1 MKIVGVA
8 YTAPD
13 ALMLKLKQLGIARN
27 KIKVCAKDERLDL
40 ISRKWKFVIFQCMS
54 DLKRNHKMQFKG
66 IVFVLDAA
74 VVLSKYNIYALD
86 YKPSSVLHEDGLI
99 RVNNARLPKNI
110 PDVDLTR
117 NRFNLMESCIEEV
130 TAFVSILGPLMTFI
144 YSLPKSTHQDP
155 IKCCVCGWFTTKGTV
170 KDLEKKIKQLVASP
184 ISDKQF
190 KRLADICSTEEANL
204 YKKALSDKN
213 KTSTELSSEYGV
225 SEFEL
230 NYIRAISGGK

>member
-13 ALMLKLKQLGIARN
+13 VLMLKLKNLGIARN
-27 KIKVCAKDERLDL
+27 KIKVCSKNEHIDL
-40 ISRKWKFVIFQCMS
+40 VSRNWKFIIFQCMS
-54 DLKRNHKMQFKG
+54 DLKRNHKIKFRG
-66 IVFVLDAA
+66 IVFVLDSA

-86 YKPSSVLHEDGLI
+86 YKPSNILHENGLI
-99 RVNNARLPKNI
+99 RVNNAKLPKTV

-130 TAFVSILGPLMTFI
+130 TSFVSILGPLMTFI

-190 KRLADICSTEEANL
+190 KRLADICSTEEAIL
-204 YKKALSDKN
+204 YKKALLDKS
-213 KTSTELSSEYGV
+213 KTSAALSTEYGV